1 MNWLNLVLALL
12 GSLAAFGALNKM
24 KWGTTKPCIIG
35 ATLLIA
41 LGLAGQ
47 WLSLVKEEWLPYVD
61 TALYGGI
68 LALLVASQRVHT
80 WFLER
85 FANPIASSIALV
97 AAAVF
102 VGGLLSGCAAAP
114 ETPECD
120 ELNVVIVRT
129 PMGTMLAFEPEPL
142 TKRMR
147 DLQAGKCHLPGASS

>member
-85 FANPIASSIALV
+85 FANPIASSIAIV

-102 VGGLLSGCAAAP
+102 VGGLLSGCAAVQ
-114 ETPECD
+114 TPPPAASGSD
-120 ELNVVIVRT
+120 
-129 PMGTMLAFEPEPL
+129 GG
-142 TKRMR
+142 
-147 DLQAGKCHLPGASS
+147 DPGAHL